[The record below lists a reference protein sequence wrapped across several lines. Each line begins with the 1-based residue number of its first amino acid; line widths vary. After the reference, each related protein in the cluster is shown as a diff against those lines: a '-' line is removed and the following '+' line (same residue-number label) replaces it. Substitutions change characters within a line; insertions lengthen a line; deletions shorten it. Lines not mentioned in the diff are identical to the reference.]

1 MEEQGGEHSEI
12 SSWHV
17 SVFHQGEIVICLL
30 ACSFEDH
37 FSYILV
43 ALSFEHIIIYY
54 STPMVDIL
62 FKPLSNSKVFSSGF
76 RVRGTEGLGGF

>member
-1 MEEQGGEHSEI
+1 MEEQGGEHSKI
-12 SSWHV
+12 SSWDV

-54 STPMVDIL
+54 
-62 FKPLSNSKVFSSGF
+62 
-76 RVRGTEGLGGF
+76 

>member
-54 STPMVDIL
+54 THGCQLMN
-62 FKPLSNSKVFSSGF
+62 FFSNH
-76 RVRGTEGLGGF
+76 